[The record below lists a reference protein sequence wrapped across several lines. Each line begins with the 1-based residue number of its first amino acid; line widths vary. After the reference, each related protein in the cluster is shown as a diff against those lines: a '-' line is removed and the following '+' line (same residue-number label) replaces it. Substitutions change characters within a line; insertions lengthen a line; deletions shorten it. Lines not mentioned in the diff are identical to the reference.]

1 MSQLCNSTLC
11 NLNDKNHLVNK
22 EIKDY
27 EKKGRCSLS
36 NMIRNISKINLMN
49 LLKRS
54 KGSHA
59 PFFQLKKVHFIKTY
73 IDKTGKMCYNYY
85 IIRDKEIILWKKK

>member
-27 EKKGRCSLS
+27 EKERDST
-36 NMIRNISKINLMN
+36 INT
-49 LLKRS
+49 
-54 KGSHA
+54 
-59 PFFQLKKVHFIKTY
+59 VTE
-73 IDKTGKMCYNYY
+73 
-85 IIRDKEIILWKKK
+85 KEGATD